1 MHRHCHCFS
10 TINIHGAK
18 SYRQV
23 KAQEARHKSSH
34 LEGLQRQRLKA
45 NSCTIHH
52 LHNGQ
57 TPNCSLALWRRP
69 WCHLYSGT
77 ASQGFLM
84 AQKAEDGDGK
94 CHVEGSEAGAR
105 SGCLRAGRSCGSL
118 LQHNQEP
125 SSPRAPGRASES
137 TLKLAGHAVI
147 PFTGLFSPLR
157 SLPIMSKAV
166 RSRVFSTR
174 RTQHSRT
181 ADKGPGAAARAG
193 LRLSA
198 AQLPLA
204 APTLRF
210 PQPRTA
216 ARGARPARRPP
227 APAAVLTGRA
237 RRSRRRRRGARHRAA
252 PSASST
258 AGPRMAAAV
267 RPQPMAAVYRRR
279 RPRPPRPFPRPAPRR
294 AQAAGL
300 RPSLIQTQRPGL
312 PPAAGKGLP
321 MTSCPR
327 GGGGRAAPLLLFLL
341 LFLLGA
347 SQAAR
352 AAAPPTSSLA
362 PLAGPGRR
370 MTAARRAARAFRP
383 TPPPKDASIA
393 LQPCAPLG
401 HGRRAAPARRQRFGA
416 SRSRPVPAE
425 SGATLAPLM
434 HAF

>member
-1 MHRHCHCFS
+1 
-10 TINIHGAK
+10 
-18 SYRQV
+18 
-23 KAQEARHKSSH
+23 
-34 LEGLQRQRLKA
+34 
-45 NSCTIHH
+45 
-52 LHNGQ
+52 
-57 TPNCSLALWRRP
+57 
-69 WCHLYSGT
+69 
-77 ASQGFLM
+77 
-84 AQKAEDGDGK
+84 
-94 CHVEGSEAGAR
+94 
-105 SGCLRAGRSCGSL
+105 
-118 LQHNQEP
+118 
-125 SSPRAPGRASES
+125 
-137 TLKLAGHAVI
+137 
-147 PFTGLFSPLR
+147 
-157 SLPIMSKAV
+157 MSKAV
-166 RSRVFSTR
+166 RRSACSALAER
-174 RTQHSRT
+174 
-181 ADKGPGAAARAG
+181 
-193 LRLSA
+193 SA
-198 AQLPLA
+198 AERLTRA
-204 APTLRF
+204 RE
-210 PQPRTA
+210 PRHVPGFGSQRPSSPSQRRLYA
-216 ARGARPARRPP
+216 SLSPAQRREERGRPAAPP

-267 RPQPMAAVYRRR
+267 RPQPMAAVYSRR

-341 LFLLGA
+341 LFCLGA

-370 MTAARRAARAFRP
+370 VTAARRAARAFRP

-393 LQPCAPLG
+393 LQRCAPLG